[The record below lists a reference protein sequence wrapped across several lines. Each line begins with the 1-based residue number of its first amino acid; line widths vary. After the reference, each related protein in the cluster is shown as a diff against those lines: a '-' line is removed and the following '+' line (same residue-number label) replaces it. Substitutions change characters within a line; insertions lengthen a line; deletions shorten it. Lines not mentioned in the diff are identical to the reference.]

1 MKRFF
6 QILTLPF
13 VWGWKIL
20 SSGLSVLVNL
30 LFLASLVAVLSL
42 LLYQPPV
49 TVPDGAALVLAP
61 EGSIVEKRSPI
72 DPLTRVI
79 NRLAGGP
86 LSEDVALQ
94 DLLDTIDHA
103 ADDSRIK
110 LLLLKPGRIGSLI
123 PVPNRGL
130 SKSIGLHHRCTG
142 PCSQSRSHQG
152 LLRG

>member
-42 LLYQPPV
+42 LLYRPPV

-103 ADDSRIK
+103 ADDSNALKHACASVLDINIVAEGPRITVRASAGNNQLVHTNYRNIKVSK
-110 LLLLKPGRIGSLI
+110 LFLK
-123 PVPNRGL
+123 
-130 SKSIGLHHRCTG
+130 
-142 PCSQSRSHQG
+142 
-152 LLRG
+152 